1 MSWRDKPMLGWDTE
15 TDSPNPEDARIITAC
30 AGWASADGWAPTN
43 WILKPD
49 RPINPDAT
57 AIHGITT
64 EYAEEHGVDRKV
76 GLSEIRDALDAA
88 WALGSPVVVYNAP
101 YDTTLLDRELRR
113 SGMPG
118 LRVSGPVI
126 DPLVLDKAVDR
137 FRKGSRKLIDVAG
150 HYGIRLNAADAH
162 GAEPDALAAVRVAW
176 KLATHPDLPTDLR
189 ALHTFQV
196 EAFESQRRSFIEY
209 RRRVGNPIGDESVD
223 WPIRPWLGVAA

>member
-1 MSWRDKPMLGWDTE
+1 MSWRDHLVALDTE
-15 TDSPNPEDARIITAC
+15 TDGPNPEDARIITAC
-30 AGWASADGWAPTN
+30 VGTANRDGWAPTN
-43 WILKPD
+43 WILKPE
-49 RPINPDAT
+49 R
-57 AIHGITT
+57 AIPTEAQAVHGLTT
-64 EYAEEHGVDRKV
+64 EWAAETGQDRAT
-76 GLSEIRDALDAA
+76 GLRSIRDALVAA
-88 WALGSPVVVYNAP
+88 WDAGLPVVAYNAVF
-101 YDTTLLDRELRR
+101 DLTVLDRELRR
-113 SGMPG
+113 IGEPG
-118 LRVSGPVI
+118 LRITGPVI

-209 RRRVGNPIGDESVD
+209 RCRVGNPIGDESVD

>member
-1 MSWRDKPMLGWDTE
+1 MSWRDHLVALDTE
-15 TDSPNPEDARIITAC
+15 TDGPDPEDARIITAC
-30 AGWASADGWAPTN
+30 VGTANRDGWAPTN
-43 WILKPD
+43 WTLKPE
-49 RPINPDAT
+49 RPIPAE
-57 AIHGITT
+57 AQAVHGLTT
-64 EYAEEHGVDRKV
+64 EWAAETGQDRAT
-76 GLSEIRDALDAA
+76 GLRSIRDALVAA
-88 WALGSPVVVYNAP
+88 WDAGLPVVAYNAVF
-101 YDTTLLDRELRR
+101 DLTVLDRELRR
-113 SGMPG
+113 IGEPG
-118 LRVSGPVI
+118 LRITGPVI